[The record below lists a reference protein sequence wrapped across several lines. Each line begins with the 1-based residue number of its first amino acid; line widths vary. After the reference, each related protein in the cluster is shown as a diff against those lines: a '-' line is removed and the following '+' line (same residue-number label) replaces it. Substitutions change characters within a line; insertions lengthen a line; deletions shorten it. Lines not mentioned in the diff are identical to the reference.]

1 MPRFALISALI
12 LGASAPAFAA
22 DFNLGV
28 TSPAEIADQHDF
40 SSDFRAAVDLGKTS
54 PAEISG
60 TNFTSNGD
68 VISTQ
73 NLETLRLLGLTSPAE
88 IAAAKR

>member
-1 MPRFALISALI
+1 MTRFALISALI
-12 LGASAPAFAA
+12 LGAAAPAFAA
-22 DFNLGV
+22 DFNLGG

>member
-1 MPRFALISALI
+1 MTRFALISALI

-28 TSPAEIADQHDF
+28 TSPAEVADQHDF
-40 SSDFRAAVDLGKTS
+40 GSDFRASDDLGKTS
-54 PAEISG
+54 PAEIAG
-60 TNFTSNGD
+60 TDFTSNGD

-73 NLETLRLLGLTSPAE
+73 NLETLRLLGVTSAAE
-88 IAAAKR
+88 IAAAQR